1 MLKQLAIPHGAQLRF
16 KKTFYRTSP
25 TYKNVEALRSPLC
38 PRGHVDM
45 FGVEKS
51 NILLVWGTEREV
63 VHMAVERASISCE
76 AKTAII
82 LADRPPSARRPYRRS
97 SLDKGTVAGDL
108 DRLDADSG
116 PVGKTSRYTQ

>member
-16 KKTFYRTSP
+16 EKTFYRTSP

-51 NILLVWGTEREV
+51 NILLV
-63 VHMAVERASISCE
+63 
-76 AKTAII
+76 
-82 LADRPPSARRPYRRS
+82 
-97 SLDKGTVAGDL
+97 
-108 DRLDADSG
+108 
-116 PVGKTSRYTQ
+116 